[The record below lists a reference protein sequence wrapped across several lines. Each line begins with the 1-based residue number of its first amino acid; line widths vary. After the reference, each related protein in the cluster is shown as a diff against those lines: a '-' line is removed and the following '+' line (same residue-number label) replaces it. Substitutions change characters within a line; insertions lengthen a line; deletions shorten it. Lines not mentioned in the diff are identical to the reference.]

1 MRDAV
6 KVTIPKDERSSVD
19 HGDDAVMF
27 GVAHGLRARDHAMA
41 PGIRAFS
48 KIRAKDRDTISSA
61 TMCELGYAERA
72 ARARLGLD

>member
-1 MRDAV
+1 M
-6 KVTIPKDERSSVD
+6 PKDERSSDD

-48 KIRAKDRDTISSA
+48 KIRAKDRDAISSA

-72 ARARLGLD
+72 ARARLRLD